1 MKKNAARRKKKKIT
15 TGIVATLTVLLVLG
29 LAGTILYT
37 QFFKKEVDRFFE
49 KKYKVIDV
57 TGAEIEYTEDE
68 LAEVVNYDKFY
79 QGIKIDGV
87 DVSDKTLEE
96 AKAMFKDTREK
107 KVDDVVDIQFQV
119 GNELVKMNTEGMT
132 LASNIDEV
140 LTEAFNYA
148 KTSQLE
154 GVEGLKD
161 RYEQITAL
169 KKTPKEY
176 TSAVTIGYD
185 NVSTLAHAA
194 LDSFNSEPVE
204 AHATGFDKETLTFI
218 IEESANGQSVNVD
231 KAIQDVNDTFAKA
244 EYSAVIPVEVTV
256 VEPKTSADYLRA
268 NLGKVSSNSSKC
280 KDNANRNT
288 NIRLVCE
295 KIDGLVLQ
303 PGEQFDFN
311 GFVGERTAERGF
323 KEAPGI
329 FEGKSRQ
336 ELGGG
341 ICQANTMIFQSV
353 IEADLQVDQRVAHSW
368 PSDYVDPGTDATVT
382 WGGANFKFTNNTE
395 YPVAIHAYYG
405 DLWVTVEIYGRLL
418 PDGQKI
424 SFFGADSLL
433 VNEAPSGVEYVADSS
448 LPVGTVNHERSAH
461 NHKVALA
468 YIVTYDANGA
478 EIKREELKTEYPAI
492 RAKIVVGTRAAD
504 GTIFNMNPNTGEVTP
519 PDGYVAPTPT
529 PDPATTTPPPDSS
542 ETPPPSDTQQPPE
555 TTPAPSDPSDPTPTP
570 TEPAPTDPEPTD
582 PEPTDPAPT
591 DPEPTD
597 PAPTDPAPTDPEPTD
612 PAPTDP
618 EPTDPAPTD
627 PPEDGGD
634 NGGGDNGGGD
644 EGGGETP
651 AE

>member
-15 TGIVATLTVLLVLG
+15 TAILVTVTTLLILG
-29 LAGTILYT
+29 LTGTILYT
-37 QFFKKEVDRFFE
+37 QVFKKEVDRFFE
-49 KKYKVIDV
+49 KKYKVVDASGV
-57 TGAEIEYTEDE
+57 EIEYTEEE
-68 LAEVVNYDKFY
+68 LAEAVNYDKFY
-79 QGIKIDGV
+79 SGIKVDGV

-96 AKAMFKDTREK
+96 AKAMFKETREK

-119 GNELVKMNTEGMT
+119 GNELVKLNTDGMT

-148 KTSQLE
+148 KTSPLE

-161 RYEQITAL
+161 RYELITAL

-176 TSAVTIGYD
+176 TSAITLGYD
-185 NVSTLAHAA
+185 NISAQTHAA
-194 LDSFNSEPVE
+194 LDSFNSDPVE
-204 AHATGFDKETLTFI
+204 AHATGFDVQTLTFI
-218 IEESANGQSVNVD
+218 IDESSNGQSVNVD
-231 KAIQDVNDTFAKA
+231 KAISDVNDALAKE
-244 EYSAVIPVEVTV
+244 EYKAVIPVEVKV
-256 VEPKTSADYLRA
+256 VEPKTSADYLRN

-280 KDNANRNT
+280 KDNSNRNT

-311 GFVGERTAERGF
+311 GYVGERTAERGF

-329 FEGKSRQ
+329 FNGASRQ

-353 IEADLQVDQRVAHSW
+353 VEADLQIDQRVAHSW

-433 VNEAPSGVEYVADSS
+433 VNESPGGVEYVADSS
-448 LPVGTVNHERSAH
+448 LPVGTVKQDAVLITIKLPWHISLLMMPTARRSSVK
-461 NHKVALA
+461 N
-468 YIVTYDANGA
+468 
-478 EIKREELKTEYPAI
+478 
-492 RAKIVVGTRAAD
+492 
-504 GTIFNMNPNTGEVTP
+504 
-519 PDGYVAPTPT
+519 
-529 PDPATTTPPPDSS
+529 
-542 ETPPPSDTQQPPE
+542 
-555 TTPAPSDPSDPTPTP
+555 
-570 TEPAPTDPEPTD
+570 
-582 PEPTDPAPT
+582 
-591 DPEPTD
+591 
-597 PAPTDPAPTDPEPTD
+597 
-612 PAPTDP
+612 
-618 EPTDPAPTD
+618 
-627 PPEDGGD
+627 
-634 NGGGDNGGGD
+634 
-644 EGGGETP
+644 
-651 AE
+651 